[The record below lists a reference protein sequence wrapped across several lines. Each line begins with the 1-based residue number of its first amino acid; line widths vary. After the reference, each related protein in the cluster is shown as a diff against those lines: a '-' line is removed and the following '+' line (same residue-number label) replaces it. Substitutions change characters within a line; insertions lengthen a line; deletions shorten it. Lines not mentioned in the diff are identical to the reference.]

1 MTGVLS
7 LVTVGPG
14 LVTVVLSLTVGLGLV
29 TVGPG
34 LVTVVLSLTVGL
46 GLVTV
51 GPGLV
56 TMGLSLVTVGPGL
69 LVVLLLPVM
78 RPRFGSGRWVG
89 FPRCG
94 PVTISPS

>member
-1 MTGVLS
+1 MTVALS

-14 LVTVVLSLTVGLGLV
+14 LVTGVLSLVTVGLGLV
-29 TVGPG
+29 TVGLS
-34 LVTVVLSLTVGL
+34 LVTV
-46 GLVTV
+46 
-51 GPGLV
+51 
-56 TMGLSLVTVGPGL
+56 GLSLVTVGPGL